1 MKLYYMI
8 VIFVLSSLTAHAGDI
23 LPHRMT
29 TQKGNIETVSEMDL
43 TAIDNQALYLRP
55 QKGQFDSEF
64 YYKKRLV
71 KGTPYLDIRISFEKG
86 NYEFQVLHD
95 KDWVSIGSVTAASD
109 WQRVKL
115 DLPADPTE
123 LAQKQKFLKVR
134 IIGQNEPS
142 TARLDYMGVSADSGV
157 AQAQ

>member
-8 VIFVLSSLTAHAGDI
+8 VIFVLSFTAQAKDL

-29 TQKGNIETVSEMDL
+29 TQKGHIDTVSELAL
-43 TAIDNQALYLRP
+43 TAIDNQALYLKP

-64 YYKKRLV
+64 YYKKRVV
-71 KGTPYLDIRISFEKG
+71 KGTPYLDIRIAFEKG
-86 NYEFQVLHD
+86 MYEFQVLHD
-95 KDWVSIGSVTAASD
+95 KDWVSIGTVTGAGN
-109 WQRVKL
+109 WQRIKL

-123 LAQKQKFLKVR
+123 LAQKQKYLKVR

-142 TARLDYMGVSADSGV
+142 DARLDYMGVSADSGV
-157 AQAQ
+157 ASN